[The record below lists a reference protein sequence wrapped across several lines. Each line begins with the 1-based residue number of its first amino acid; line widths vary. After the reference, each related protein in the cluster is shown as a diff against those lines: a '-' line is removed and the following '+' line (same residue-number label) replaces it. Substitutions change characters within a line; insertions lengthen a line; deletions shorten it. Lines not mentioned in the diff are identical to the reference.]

1 MAASAQ
7 ATARVTLFLEADL
20 TEAARF
26 RAQLLPE
33 FERLGVPKLPWDA
46 LIAKAA
52 GLALAE
58 HPAVRAQWADEGPG
72 LRQLR

>member
-7 ATARVTLFLEADL
+7 ATARVTLFLDADL

-52 GLALAE
+52 GLALG
-58 HPAVRAQWADEGPG
+58 RASSGARAMG
-72 LRQLR
+72 